1 MECHLKCAG
10 SIHTDNKVNKW
21 TVNSNLPIE
30 HCHYSGGFI
39 EIYIIVRS
47 IKEYH
52 NNIDRA
58 RKVHNTD
65 DIGFEGNAEK
75 VGLYRDLNFLSE

>member
-1 MECHLKCAG
+1 M
-10 SIHTDNKVNKW
+10 S
-21 TVNSNLPIE
+21 
-30 HCHYSGGFI
+30 
-39 EIYIIVRS
+39 S

-58 RKVHNTD
+58 RKAHNTD

-75 VGLYRDLNFLSE
+75 VGLYRDLNFFSE